1 MAIRLAMNGA
11 AGRMGKRITA
21 IINNDK
27 DAKLVAAIEYAAHP
41 DQGKD
46 IGQLNGEGPM
56 GISLSSKIEGDID
69 ALIDF
74 STPATTV
81 QVAKICQEKKIAFV
95 TGTTGLSE
103 KDLEQI
109 KACAKDIPI
118 LIGSNMSIGVNLLFR
133 FAAQIAKA
141 LGDDYD
147 IEIIE
152 KHHRFKKDA
161 PSGTALSIAESIA
174 ENIKR
179 DLKEVGVYGRE
190 GQVGERPSKEIAL
203 HAVRAGDIVGE
214 HTIIYGALGETIE
227 LTHRAHTRDT
237 FASGAIKAG
246 KWLSNK
252 KPGVYT
258 MYDVLG
264 L

>member
-1 MAIRLAMNGA
+1 MIKLGLNGA
-11 AGRMGKRITA
+11 SGRMGKRISA
-21 IINNDK
+21 LINQDK
-27 DAKLVAAIEYAAHP
+27 NCKLVSAIEYPESP
-41 DQGKD
+41 DLGKD
-46 IGQLNGEGPM
+46 IGDINGEGSM
-56 GISLSSKIEGDID
+56 GVKISHELDTTAEC
-69 ALIDF
+69 LIDF
-74 STPATTV
+74 SQPNSTIKMA
-81 QVAKICQEKKIAFV
+81 QVCQKNKIAFV
-95 TGTTGLSE
+95 TGTTGLNDAQLKE
-103 KDLEQI
+103 LKDLSEQ
-109 KACAKDIPI
+109 IPI

-133 FAAQIAKA
+133 FASQIAKA

-174 ENIKR
+174 EGIKR
-179 DLKEVGVYGRE
+179 DLKEVGIYGRE
-190 GQVGERPSKEIAL
+190 GQVGERTQKEIAL
-203 HAVRAGDIVGE
+203 HSVRAGDIVGE

-246 KWLSNK
+246 KWLANK
-252 KPGVYT
+252 DPGLYT
-258 MYDVLG
+258 MYDVLN